1 MAAHKCGY
9 KFATKDPQPVT
20 MPIVLSKAPPYKRLP
35 SMEDSDSSSDEV
47 DVTDGERVV
56 KVMFEVRACAE
67 EGEVRVTG
75 NTASLGKWDIFSS
88 VKLNRSTG

>member
-1 MAAHKCGY
+1 
-9 KFATKDPQPVT
+9 
-20 MPIVLSKAPPYKRLP
+20 MPIVLSKAPPHKRLL

-47 DVTDGERVV
+47 DVADGERVV
-56 KVMFEVRACAE
+56 KVVFEVRACVE
-67 EGEVRVTG
+67 EGEEVRVTG